1 MTYDILLTT
10 TEMGDG
16 DKALT
21 ENLMK
26 GFIHTVAEKKE
37 KPNHIIMYGT
47 GVKLATKGS
56 ESIEDLKTLESAG
69 VKVLSCGICLD
80 YYELDNKLEVGD
92 VTTMK
97 EVVDILA
104 SSENIVKP

>member
-1 MTYDILLTT
+1 MSYDIVITT
-10 TEMGDG
+10 TEMGAG

-26 GFIHTVAEKKE
+26 GFIHTVAEREE
-37 KPNHIIMYGT
+37 KPKHIIFYGT

-56 ESIEDLKTLESAG
+56 DALEDLKALAEAG
-69 VKVLSCGICLD
+69 VKILSCGICLD
-80 YYELDNKLEVGD
+80 YYELDKKLEVGD

-97 EVVDILA
+97 EVVDIMSA
-104 SSENIVKP
+104 SENIVQP